1 MIRREA
7 NFTIKLPPK
16 RCAFSNV
23 NQFSHLKEKKMNK
36 HNLLKRIASVATEL
50 DMKGFTKEAKHL
62 DSMLLRLAM
71 DDDMPEIEKSI
82 DSVTPT
88 FQDWEGLNALNGI
101 LISVLGGRKDLDKN
115 YYHGVDI
122 IMDLVNDIFTELK
135 NFNKLNANENFE
147 QKQDLGMEIKM
158 LLDTVRDETKALIK
172 EFRITLDMGRQIILD
187 HAYDLVDKFKD
198 KIDDLLDMSSLD
210 FLPKND
216 EQWPDKLY

>member
-1 MIRREA
+1 MVTDMAIKNTMMII
-7 NFTIKLPPK
+7 NDIK
-16 RCAFSNV
+16 
-23 NQFSHLKEKKMNK
+23 KEKKMNK

-71 DDDMPEIEKSI
+71 DDDMPEIEKSV

-88 FQDWEGLNALNGI
+88 FQDWEGLNSLNGI
-101 LISVLGGRKDLDKN
+101 LISVLGGRKDLDKD

-122 IMDLVNDIFTELK
+122 IMDLVKDIFTELK
-135 NFNKLNANENFE
+135 NFNKLNANKNFE

-172 EFRITLDMGRQIILD
+172 EFGITLDMGRQIILD

-198 KIDDLLDMSSLD
+198 TIDDLLDMSSLD

-216 EQWPDKLY
+216 EQWPDQLY

>member
-1 MIRREA
+1 
-7 NFTIKLPPK
+7 
-16 RCAFSNV
+16 
-23 NQFSHLKEKKMNK
+23 MNK

-71 DDDMPEIEKSI
+71 DDDMPEIEKSV

-88 FQDWEGLNALNGI
+88 FQDWEGLNSLNGI
-101 LISVLGGRKDLDKN
+101 LISVLGGRKDLDKD

-122 IMDLVNDIFTELK
+122 IMDLVKDIFTELK
-135 NFNKLNANENFE
+135 NFNKLNANKNFE

-172 EFRITLDMGRQIILD
+172 EFGITLDMGRQIILD

-198 KIDDLLDMSSLD
+198 TIDDLLDMSSLD

-216 EQWPDKLY
+216 EQWPDQLY

>member
-1 MIRREA
+1 
-7 NFTIKLPPK
+7 
-16 RCAFSNV
+16 
-23 NQFSHLKEKKMNK
+23 MNK

-198 KIDDLLDMSSLD
+198 TIDDLLDMSSLD

>member
-1 MIRREA
+1 
-7 NFTIKLPPK
+7 
-16 RCAFSNV
+16 
-23 NQFSHLKEKKMNK
+23 MNK
-36 HNLLKRIASVATEL
+36 HNLLKRIASVATDL

-71 DDDMPEIEKSI
+71 DDNMPEIEKSI

-172 EFRITLDMGRQIILD
+172 EFGITLDMGKQIILD

-198 KIDDLLDMSSLD
+198 TIDDLLDMSSLD